1 MTAEHRC
8 EGSEGTNER
17 KRLQAEETASM
28 KSLGQ
33 EEAEERVV
41 GTESREEGG

>member
-1 MTAEHRC
+1 MTAEHRS
-8 EGSEGTNER
+8 EGSEGMNEG
-17 KRLQAEETASM
+17 KRLQAEGTAST
-28 KSLGQ
+28 KSLEQ